1 MISRS
6 ARWTTTS
13 RTAVTNARTRRGG
26 AMTAGEEFVARHLGD
41 GQEEEVADV
50 EELPLDELK
59 SQAEMNVH
67 DERADS
73 EFEAEKIEATEEPPM
88 ENGEPQPLKMDL

>member
-1 MISRS
+1 
-6 ARWTTTS
+6 
-13 RTAVTNARTRRGG
+13 
-26 AMTAGEEFVARHLGD
+26 MTAGEEFIARHLGD
-41 GQEEEVADV
+41 GEEEVADV

-59 SQAEMNVH
+59 SQAELNAH

-88 ENGEPQPLKMDL
+88 EHGEPQPLKIDL